1 MLMAIDAST
10 RKILWSYQTSK
21 QFKASPV
28 TYVFDGKQYVALSA
42 GQSIFAFGLSE

>member
-10 RKILWSYQTSK
+10 RKILWTYQTSQ
-21 QFKASPV
+21 QFKASPI

-42 GQSIFAFGLSE
+42 GQSVFAFALGE